1 METQFCSPNNAG
13 FRGTLSNQELK
24 KKEEKRRKQKKSISS
39 SFQVQD

>member
-24 KKEEKRRKQKKSISS
+24 KKRKKKGGNKRNQ
-39 SFQVQD
+39 